1 MYNRIWE
8 NNFIYKI
15 HFIAGYCED
24 TGDLSFHADKTAI
37 HRWLGYFSEG
47 KFMAQLNACRVI
59 QETCT

>member
-1 MYNRIWE
+1 MYFNYTCIAFFITLYNTKIIYAMYNRIWE

-37 HRWLGYFSEG
+37 HR
-47 KFMAQLNACRVI
+47 
-59 QETCT
+59 